1 LFSKAYKRSDRI
13 GERVYIHPKLNDLL
27 STGTD
32 LPDWFVDTGDLKP
45 EDHFEVQAM
54 VQRYVDGAVSKT
66 INLPFGTTTEQLDKL
81 LLEYIHDLKGV
92 TVYVDG
98 TREGQVLQRLD
109 YAEAVNY
116 VVGKRLEATSKMSTE
131 DVDCNCPGKK

>member
-1 LFSKAYKRSDRI
+1 
-13 GERVYIHPKLNDLL
+13 
-27 STGTD
+27 
-32 LPDWFVDTGDLKP
+32 
-45 EDHFEVQAM
+45 M

-66 INLPFGTTTEQLDKL
+66 INLPFGTTVEQLDKL

-109 YAEAVNY
+109 YAEAINY
-116 VVGKRLEATSKMSTE
+116 VVGKNLESSSKMSEE